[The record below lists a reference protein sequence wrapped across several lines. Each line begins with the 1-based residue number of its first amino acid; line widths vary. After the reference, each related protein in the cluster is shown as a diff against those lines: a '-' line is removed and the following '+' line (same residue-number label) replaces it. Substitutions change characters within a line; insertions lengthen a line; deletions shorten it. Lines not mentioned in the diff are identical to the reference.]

1 MLEPVEAQNVGKGGV
16 GTTVPSKVATKSPP
30 EDKVEMKARD
40 ALDKDEKAFINLLRT
55 QKQNKKPAATQDY
68 V

>member
-16 GTTVPSKVATKSPP
+16 GTTVPSKVATKRC
-30 EDKVEMKARD
+30 EDRMEVDARD

-55 QKQNKKPAATQDY
+55 QKQK
-68 V
+68 

>member
-16 GTTVPSKVATKSPP
+16 GTTVPSKVATKRC
-30 EDKVEMKARD
+30 EDRVEVNARD

-55 QKQNKKPAATQDY
+55 QKQK
-68 V
+68 